1 MKNYLKTYS
10 YIIFLLALGVVMVSL
25 PTLAMEAAHKLAQKE
40 KPLLLDTL
48 KDLVNIESG
57 SYDPAGL
64 RPCSL

>member
-1 MKNYLKTYS
+1 MKNSLKTNS

-57 SYDPAGL
+57 RYDPAGL

>member
-1 MKNYLKTYS
+1 
-10 YIIFLLALGVVMVSL
+10 
-25 PTLAMEAAHKLAQKE
+25 MEAAYKLAQKE

-48 KDLVNIESG
+48 KDLVNIECG

>member
-1 MKNYLKTYS
+1 MKNNLKTYS

-25 PTLAMEAAHKLAQKE
+25 PTQAMEAGYKLAQKE

-57 SYDPAGL
+57 SYDLAGL
-64 RPCSL
+64 RPCFL

>member
-1 MKNYLKTYS
+1 
-10 YIIFLLALGVVMVSL
+10 MVSL
-25 PTLAMEAAHKLAQKE
+25 PTQAMEAAYKLAQKE

-57 SYDPAGL
+57 SYAPAGL